1 MVNLNFC
8 SDSENYKNID
18 LLMKN
23 SEQIQYQEAPML
35 QKRVEAGELPP
46 VHERLP
52 EEPFVLDVKESGN
65 YGGSL
70 GGGKVIQDGT
80 WKSTD

>member
-1 MVNLNFC
+1 MLILNSC
-8 SDSENYKNID
+8 SDSEHDMEIE

-35 QKRVEAGELPP
+35 KKQVEAGELPP

-52 EEPFVLDVKESGN
+52 EEPLVLDVKELGN
-65 YGGSL
+65 YGGSI
-70 GGGKVIQDGT
+70 GGGAVIQDGT
-80 WKSTD
+80 WKLTN